1 MIIASIDVRGAVRDA
16 ENFLKQHVFAMELA
30 INRTQEER
38 QRAMQDRAE
47 RVLTIRQPSTRR
59 LMRRAIRYGR
69 EDRADRKA
77 GRLQGVIRIVGGSVA
92 PTTDVIG
99 RMGGILLRH
108 DDGGAQT
115 SSALYRTQDSQFTV
129 GGFVIPA
136 PGLRTESKGVPRNLY
151 PAAIGLSA
159 RSLKYEESDDPQR
172 QYKGGR
178 KKPTKKGKV
187 RGFKKGTRFYFV
199 KEGVGI
205 FVREQL
211 GKRSEYDAVWFF
223 RRSITLEPRLQLVST
238 YEDGLEAQFQANYV
252 GFLDFALR
260 TAK

>member
-1 MIIASIDVRGAVRDA
+1 MIRASVDVRAVLRDVT
-16 ENFLKQHVFAMELA
+16 NFEKQHVFAMELA

-38 QRAMQDRAE
+38 QVTMQDRAQ

-59 LMRRAIRYGR
+59 LLRRAIRYAR

-77 GRLQGVIRIVGGSVA
+77 GRLFGTIRIIGGSVA
-92 PTTDVIG
+92 PTTDVMG

-108 DDGGAQT
+108 EDGGTQ
-115 SSALYRTQDSQFTV
+115 SSNALYRTQDAQFTM

-159 RSLKYEESDDPQR
+159 RSLKYEDSDDPQR

-178 KKPTKKGKV
+178 MRPTKKGKV

-211 GKRSEYDAVWFF
+211 GKSSEYDAVWFF
-223 RRSITLEPRLQLVST
+223 RRTVRLEPSLQLAST
-238 YEDGLEAQFQANYV
+238 YETGLEAHFQANLA